1 MIKLLLVED
10 NEINLD
16 MIQRRL
22 RKKFDIIVARTGL
35 EAVEKAKSDSP
46 QIILMDVGLP
56 DIDGLEATRRI
67 KADPATKRI
76 SVSQGIGTAD
86 GSRPHAGTFIEAST
100 SKRPTIKQTK
110 ALVTSEAHGQPWA
123 RDSSHRVCM

>member
-1 MIKLLLVED
+1 MAASEQPDLV
-10 NEINLD
+10 
-16 MIQRRL
+16 
-22 RKKFDIIVARTGL
+22 
-35 EAVEKAKSDSP
+35 
-46 QIILMDVGLP
+46 LMDLTLP
-56 DIDGLEATRRI
+56 NTDGEEATRRI